1 MQANSKLIDDFARV
15 TTGML
20 GVAAGVRSEAEAMVK
35 ARLQGLLADMDLVT
49 REEFEVVRAMAAKAR
64 DEQEA
69 LAAQLAEIRQRLDKP
84 VKPGRGGR
92 KGTRSPKPTAR
103 D

>member
-20 GVAAGVRSEAEAMVK
+20 GVAAGVRSEAEAAVK

-64 DEQEA
+64 DEQET
-69 LAAQLAEIRQRLDKP
+69 LAAQLAEIRQRLEKLEKP
-84 VKPGRGGR
+84 ARGSR
-92 KGTRSPKPTAR
+92 KGA
-103 D
+103 

>member
-1 MQANSKLIDDFARV
+1 MPTNSKLIDDFARV

-35 ARLQGLLADMDLVT
+35 ARLQDLLADMDLVT
-49 REEFEVVRAMAAKAR
+49 REEFEVARAMAAKAR

-69 LAAQLAEIRQRLDKP
+69 LSARLTELAARLEKLEKP
-84 VKPGRGGR
+84 ARGRSKGR
-92 KGTRSPKPTAR
+92 
-103 D
+103 

>member
-1 MQANSKLIDDFARV
+1 MQADNKLIDDFARV

-35 ARLQGLLADMDLVT
+35 ARLQDLLADMDLVT
-49 REEFEVVRAMAAKAR
+49 REEFEIARDMAAKAR

-69 LAAQLAEIRQRLDKP
+69 VEARLTEILQRLEKLEKP
-84 VKPGRGGR
+84 ARRSR
-92 KGTRSPKPTAR
+92 KDA
-103 D
+103 

>member
-20 GVAAGVRSEAEAMVK
+20 GVAAGIRSEAEAMVK
-35 ARLQGLLADMDLVT
+35 ARLQELLAEMDLVA
-49 REEFEVVRAMAAKAR
+49 REEFDVVRDMAAKAR

-69 LAAQLAEIRQRLDKP
+69 LEARLTELRLRLEKLEKP
-84 VKPGRGGR
+84 ARGRR
-92 KGTRSPKPTAR
+92 KGS
-103 D
+103 

>member
-1 MQANSKLIDDFARV
+1 MQADNKLIDDFARV

-35 ARLQGLLADMDLVT
+35 ARLQDLLADMDLVT
-49 REEFEVVRAMAAKAR
+49 REEFEVARDMAAKAR

-69 LAAQLAEIRQRLDKP
+69 VEARLTEILQRLEKLEKP
-84 VKPGRGGR
+84 ARRSR
-92 KGTRSPKPTAR
+92 KGA
-103 D
+103 

>member
-20 GVAAGVRSEAEAMVK
+20 GVAAGVRTEAEAIIR
-35 ARLQGLLADMDLVT
+35 ARLQELLADMDLVT
-49 REEFEVVRAMAAKAR
+49 REEFEVARDMAAKAR

-69 LAAQLAEIRQRLDKP
+69 LEVRLTEFQQRLEKLEKP
-84 VKPGRGGR
+84 ARGRR
-92 KGTRSPKPTAR
+92 KGV
-103 D
+103 

>member
-1 MQANSKLIDDFARV
+1 MQSNNKLLDDFARV

-20 GVAAGVRSEAEAMVK
+20 GVAAGVRTEAEAVVK
-35 ARLQGLLADMDLVT
+35 ARLQELLSDMDLVP

-69 LAAQLAEIRQRLDKP
+69 MATQLADALARLEKLEKP
-84 VKPGRGGR
+84 ARGGR
-92 KGTRSPKPTAR
+92 KSPRAATE
-103 D
+103 

>member
-35 ARLQGLLADMDLVT
+35 ARLQELLADMDLVT
-49 REEFEVVRAMAAKAR
+49 REEFDVARDMAAKAR

-69 LAAQLAEIRQRLDKP
+69 LEARLTELRQRVEKLEKP
-84 VKPGRGGR
+84 ARGRR
-92 KGTRSPKPTAR
+92 R
-103 D
+103 DS

>member
-1 MQANSKLIDDFARV
+1 MQADNKLIDDFARV

-35 ARLQGLLADMDLVT
+35 ARLQDLLADMDLVT
-49 REEFEVVRAMAAKAR
+49 REEFEVARDMAAKAR

-69 LAAQLAEIRQRLDKP
+69 VEARLTEILQRLEKLEKP
-84 VKPGRGGR
+84 ARRSR
-92 KGTRSPKPTAR
+92 KDA
-103 D
+103 

>member
-1 MQANSKLIDDFARV
+1 MPTNSKLIDDFARV

-35 ARLQGLLADMDLVT
+35 ARLQDLLADMDLVT
-49 REEFEVVRAMAAKAR
+49 REEFEIARAMAAKAR

-69 LAAQLAEIRQRLDKP
+69 LSDRLTELAARLEKLEKP
-84 VKPGRGGR
+84 ARGRSKGG
-92 KGTRSPKPTAR
+92 
-103 D
+103 

>member
-1 MQANSKLIDDFARV
+1 MQSSNRMLDDFARM

-20 GVAAGVRSEAEAMVK
+20 GVAAGVRTEAEAAIK
-35 ARLQGLLADMDLVT
+35 SRLQELLADMDLVT

-69 LAAQLAEIRQRLDKP
+69 LAARLAALEKQLDTPKKP
-84 VKPGRGGR
+84 ARAPR
-92 KGTRSPKPTAR
+92 KS
-103 D
+103 

>member
-1 MQANSKLIDDFARV
+1 MQANNKLIDDFARV

-49 REEFEVVRAMAAKAR
+49 REEFEVARDMAAKAR
-64 DEQEA
+64 DRQEA
-69 LAAQLAEIRQRLDKP
+69 LEARLAELQQRLEKLEKP
-84 VKPGRGGR
+84 TRGRR
-92 KGTRSPKPTAR
+92 KGA
-103 D
+103 

>member
-1 MQANSKLIDDFARV
+1 MQADNKLIDDFARV
-15 TTGML
+15 TTGVL

-49 REEFEVVRAMAAKAR
+49 REEFEVVRDMAAKAR

-69 LAAQLAEIRQRLDKP
+69 VEARLTEILQRLEQLEKP
-84 VKPGRGGR
+84 PRRGR
-92 KGTRSPKPTAR
+92 KGT
-103 D
+103 